1 MAGSARCTLS
11 QLRAWKNGI
20 RQERELLDREELFVE
35 QRMAGLLQEEEEK
48 RKNFK
53 RKRMIQKVNL
63 QKKKVLEGE
72 SEESD
77 SAEEALGESDSAE
90 KSDSAEEGE
99 SDSAEKA
106 AKKKRVESEEA
117 AECYAEEGADSEW
130 YEGETEE
137 WYAWKWVK
145 QNGENYGIPKQYT
158 PCVYFFK
165 NHDCQKEEKCEWSHN
180 EDIFLKE
187 PFADCL
193 KNFFW

>member
-1 MAGSARCTLS
+1 MIELFFEVGPGKPRIHVPIHIHLPMVFRLFILHTFLLPAQISKLNEGSLGLMEGSAHYTLS

-35 QRMAGLLQEEEEK
+35 QRMAGLLQKEEEK

-90 KSDSAEEGE
+90 KSDSAESVTE
-99 SDSAEKA
+99 STDT
-106 AKKKRVESEEA
+106 RDTV
-117 AECYAEEGADSEW
+117 C
-130 YEGETEE
+130 
-137 WYAWKWVK
+137 
-145 QNGENYGIPKQYT
+145 QR
-158 PCVYFFK
+158 K
-165 NHDCQKEEKCEWSHN
+165 N
-180 EDIFLKE
+180 I
-187 PFADCL
+187 
-193 KNFFW
+193 